1 MKIPNRIGEKSINYQ
16 GIEMEII
23 EYRRHNDIT
32 VMFSDGT
39 KRITSYKQ
47 FKLGTVKNLY
57 FPSVYGIGFIG
68 EEYSNKGNE
77 VVYKSWS
84 HMLGR
89 CYNKKDS
96 RYRFYG
102 ATGVKVCEE
111 WHNFSNYAKWY
122 YDNYYVID
130 EKLSVDKDII
140 NKDSK
145 IYSPETC
152 IIIPE
157 KINQMFTKTDT
168 EGNKKI
174 GVSKTQDGKYRAA
187 ISYTRNRVLKFYI
200 DIGIYEKEKD
210 AISAYEKAYKEKW
223 KNLIME
229 YKNKIPY
236 GIFKILINAV

>member
-1 MKIPNRIGEKSINYQ
+1 MEISNKIGEKSINYQ

-23 EYRRHNDIT
+23 EYRRHNNIT

-57 FPSVYGIGFIG
+57 FPSVYGVGFIG

-77 VVYKSWS
+77 AVYKSWS
-84 HMLGR
+84 HMLCR

-122 YDNYYVID
+122 YDNCYVID

-152 IIIPE
+152 IIIPA
-157 KINQMFTKTDT
+157 KINQAFIKTKPNGKERVNIYRRENGRYRVKISGKNIGTYDT
-168 EGNKKI
+168 KEE
-174 GVSKTQDGKYRAA
+174 A
-187 ISYTRNRVLKFYI
+187 ISEYK
-200 DIGIYEKEKD
+200 
-210 AISAYEKAYKEKW
+210 KAYKEKW
-223 KNLIME
+223 RGLVLE

-236 GIFKILINAV
+236 SIFEILINAV